1 LFIFKFFDKSN
12 EQLSVHN
19 RFLKLQKISQ
29 RFDEVLGIKLVCIRF
44 VVEPQ
49 EFFEK
54 SASIVV
60 RGVVVRGVEKLEVV
74 SFNGHDQNANL
85 F

>member
-1 LFIFKFFDKSN
+1 
-12 EQLSVHN
+12 
-19 RFLKLQKISQ
+19 LKLQKISQ

-54 SASIVV
+54 SACVVV
-60 RGVVVRGVEKLEVV
+60 RGVVHAAEKLEVV
-74 SFNGHDQNANL
+74 SFYGDDQNANL
-85 F
+85 L